1 MRTRLL
7 LYKKFCIIFVVLWFQ
22 CKEQGGANV
31 GIKAQRYRAFY
42 QHIAG
47 MEVGETAVWWTED
60 WENGITVWRQ
70 TLRETGL
77 YSNEDGSYSFGGKK
91 VRMNHLFFPERLSE
105 FYAEL
110 GKNEYIWENV
120 ICIKV
125 EYTGIGVCITHKKR
139 SAQMGTGEVAE
150 LFSKKNDLDRKIADR
165 IIRQYLLS
173 LYAIRMSGFARY
185 CLLTAWSFER
195 GVARYQFEKILTD
208 FEAEPP
214 SKNGMALVDGDIA
227 CIFFSATV
235 FSLLKTPL
243 RRMKILTKD
252 DTEFA
257 LYVYSLQSVDRE
269 HFEDYLECLDSY
281 ADLFCNFRKWGRKKL
296 TKSFNGAKFRITE
309 DEPANLLAWW
319 NHLCF
324 PIVFADYPREQDME
338 ENVHYPSA
346 DEPKVRYR
354 RKDFE
359 NLSCVPILLRR
370 QSALGRAATAKNIL
384 SLSCESSKIEKYSEW
399 FDWDEERVRCK
410 HNRIMDGY
418 LRFLSA
424 INDMDS
430 RQFKEI
436 CKRAKKRA
444 DEVVGLNCL
453 KSTDSQWYCGSML
466 CALYVALEC
475 GGENIPFISSV
486 KAAIRYLQK
495 NTVRFAVPS
504 DFARFIRCCIDENH
518 EVLFY
523 QDANG
528 IYLYYKKYWPAF
540 QKYCKR
546 HGVILS
552 DSAAQFRR
560 TKLNGYIK
568 PQYTVSGSKYP
579 RYDYRKKVD
588 GVEATVLNVHPN
600 ILKLAGS

>member
-1 MRTRLL
+1 M
-7 LYKKFCIIFVVLWFQ
+7 
-22 CKEQGGANV
+22 

-139 SAQMGTGEVAE
+139 IAQMGTGEVAE
-150 LFSKKNDLDRKIADR
+150 LFSKKNDLDRKIEDR
-165 IIRQYLLS
+165 IIRQYMLS

-214 SKNGMALVDGDIA
+214 LKNGMALVDGDIA

-269 HFEDYLECLDSY
+269 HFED
-281 ADLFCNFRKWGRKKL
+281 
-296 TKSFNGAKFRITE
+296 
-309 DEPANLLAWW
+309 
-319 NHLCF
+319 
-324 PIVFADYPREQDME
+324 
-338 ENVHYPSA
+338 
-346 DEPKVRYR
+346 
-354 RKDFE
+354 
-359 NLSCVPILLRR
+359 
-370 QSALGRAATAKNIL
+370 
-384 SLSCESSKIEKYSEW
+384 
-399 FDWDEERVRCK
+399 
-410 HNRIMDGY
+410 
-418 LRFLSA
+418 
-424 INDMDS
+424 
-430 RQFKEI
+430 
-436 CKRAKKRA
+436 
-444 DEVVGLNCL
+444 
-453 KSTDSQWYCGSML
+453 
-466 CALYVALEC
+466 
-475 GGENIPFISSV
+475 
-486 KAAIRYLQK
+486 
-495 NTVRFAVPS
+495 
-504 DFARFIRCCIDENH
+504 
-518 EVLFY
+518 
-523 QDANG
+523 
-528 IYLYYKKYWPAF
+528 
-540 QKYCKR
+540 
-546 HGVILS
+546 
-552 DSAAQFRR
+552 
-560 TKLNGYIK
+560 
-568 PQYTVSGSKYP
+568 
-579 RYDYRKKVD
+579 
-588 GVEATVLNVHPN
+588 
-600 ILKLAGS
+600 